1 MKKVIIISGA
11 TCSGKTALAI
21 NLALQLN
28 TEIISADSRQIYK
41 EIPIGTAQP
50 TETELAK
57 VKHHLT
63 GFLSV
68 KDDYNAGQFERDA
81 LAIIKDLFKN
91 HNYVIVCGGTGLY
104 INALINGFDEIPET
118 DPEIRNELE
127 YRLQN
132 EGLISLQQ
140 ELQLRDPEY
149 AQIIDLSNPQ
159 RIIRALEVCIE
170 TGRPYSIFRLGKKAS
185 RDFDY
190 IYYAL
195 QPERVELYNRINN
208 RVHKMMESGLINE
221 AEKMLPYRNFNALK
235 TVGYSELFQY
245 FDKAITIDVAIDKIK
260 QHTRNYAKRQVTWLR
275 KQPDLIPLP
284 SETPETYILND
295 IKQKELQ

>member
-1 MKKVIIISGA
+1 MKKLIIISGP
-11 TCSGKTALAI
+11 TGSGKTALAI

-41 EIPIGTAQP
+41 ELPIGTAQP
-50 TETELAK
+50 SEAEQAK
-57 VKHHLT
+57 IKHHLS

-68 KDDYNAGQFERDA
+68 KEDYNAGQFELDA
-81 LAIIKDLFKN
+81 LTIVNDLFKD

-118 DPEIRNELE
+118 NPEIRNALE
-127 YRLQN
+127 YRLQT

-185 RDFDY
+185 RDFGY

-195 QPERVELYNRINN
+195 QPDRVELYNRINI
-208 RVHKMMESGLINE
+208 RVDKMIESGLINE
-221 AEKMLPYRNFNALK
+221 AEKMLPYRSYNALK

-245 FDKAITIDVAIDKIK
+245 FDKTITYEVAIDKIK
-260 QHTRNYAKRQVTWLR
+260 QHTRNYAKRQMTWLR
-275 KQPDLIPLP
+275 KQQDIIFLP
-284 SETPETYILND
+284 SEFQETFILND
-295 IKQKELQ
+295 IKQKELH